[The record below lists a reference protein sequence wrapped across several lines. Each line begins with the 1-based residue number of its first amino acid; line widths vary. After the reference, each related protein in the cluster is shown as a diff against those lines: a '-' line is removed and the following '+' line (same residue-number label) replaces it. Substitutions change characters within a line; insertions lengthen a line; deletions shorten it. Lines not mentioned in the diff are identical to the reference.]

1 MNFKRISAA
10 ALASVLA
17 ATLVPAALADERPE
31 GWTPADGA
39 RIVPISAPVDGMLI
53 SPNPNAGSYDKVIT
67 VNGETLEGYEYDRE
81 VPGWGSETVSVKL
94 SEIPTAP
101 IGYLPLRAVLQAD
114 HGSAYWDSYSYTSSF
129 YYGEDMIVADFNDMS
144 ISVNDEKV
152 EGAQALLVEGVTYVP
167 FSVLE
172 KLEGVTVTDSSTD
185 AGESYEIITPNNAPL
200 MKLAYQLMETAGMG
214 MGMKSTPA
222 EVEEAWS
229 EAYGFKA
236 DMVPEGVFFLGMM
249 TTPDTV
255 ILGKVA
261 EGKTEELQAVLEA
274 YRKQQEETFTWYLSH
289 NLPKVENAKFVVE
302 GDWFLFLIAENA
314 DEAVTLFQE
323 NVKTLGE

>member
-10 ALASVLA
+10 ALATVLA
-17 ATLVPAALADERPE
+17 ATLVPAALADGRPE

-101 IGYLPLRAVLQAD
+101 TGYLPLRAVLQAD
-114 HGSAYWDSYSYTSSF
+114 HGSASWDSYSYTSTFF
-129 YYGEDMIVADFNDMS
+129 YEKDMIVADFNDMS

-152 EGAQALLVEGVTYVP
+152 EGAQALLIEGVTYVP

-172 KLEGVTVTDSSTD
+172 KLEGITVTDNSTD
-185 AGESYEIITPNNAPL
+185 AGESYAIVTPNNAPL
-200 MKLAYQLMETAGMG
+200 MKLAYQLLETAGTG
-214 MGMKSTPA
+214 RGMKSTPDELV
-222 EVEEAWS
+222 EV
-229 EAYGFKA
+229 YGETHGFTA
-236 DMVPEGVFFLGMM
+236 GQITEGVAFMPMM
-249 TTPDTV
+249 ISPDTLV
-255 ILGKVA
+255 LGKMA
-261 EGKTEELQAVLEA
+261 EGSQNDLEA
-274 YRKQQEETFTWYLSH
+274 AFESYRKSQEETFTWYLSQ

-302 GDWFLFLIAENA
+302 GDWFLFLIAENV
-314 DEAVTLFQE
+314 DEAVTFFQE
-323 NVKTLGE
+323 NVKTLAE